1 MAWIFTG
8 LHMTMEYECTARI
21 CIRQPKSIYFV
32 AHSIITNIIHCMM
45 KKQFVLARRCNII
58 EPELDSVC
66 VCVPCQDQNKLPISV
81 SVYCPLTFNFKTKI
95 SHLTRVVCRYR
106 CNAGAS
112 KLTCCM
118 DRVCVWEK
126 REIERWRLF
135 DCGPRAKST
144 FLVSCRDIDFSFSGI
159 PLNAMG
165 TSFVATCVPCRMW
178 SSIV

>member
-1 MAWIFTG
+1 MNIHRTTHDYGIWMHGTNLHSPTKIYIFCCAFNNNQYYSLHDEEAICTRTEMQYYWTWIGFG
-8 LHMTMEYECTARI
+8 
-21 CIRQPKSIYFV
+21 
-32 AHSIITNIIHCMM
+32 
-45 KKQFVLARRCNII
+45 
-58 EPELDSVC
+58 VC